1 MAVSNTNLLGLL
13 GKQVSYSWLGAD
25 GVTYQSDG
33 ELTSIAFHLH
43 GDHEFAVDEGDY
55 YSFSELTEFQVLDDC
70 SAPLGTITKSPSAI
84 DDHCSSI
91 VDAAFTGLITDNKD
105 FIDSLSK

>member
-25 GVTYQSDG
+25 GVTYQFDG
-33 ELTSIAFHLH
+33 ELTSIVFNLHSGPEISLNDGDFHVL
-43 GDHEFAVDEGDY
+43 
-55 YSFSELTEFQVLDDC
+55 SELTEFQVLDDC
-70 SAPLGTITKSPSAI
+70 SVVLGTITKSPSAI
-84 DDHCSSI
+84 DDRSI

>member
-33 ELTSIAFHLH
+33 ELTSIVFHLH
-43 GDHEFAVDEGDY
+43 GVPEFSVDYSDY
-55 YSFSELTEFQVLDDC
+55 YSFDEITEFQVLDDR
-70 SAPLGTITKSPSAI
+70 
-84 DDHCSSI
+84 SI
-91 VDAAFTGLITDNKD
+91 VDAALTGLITDNKD

>member
-13 GKQVSYSWLGAD
+13 GKQVSFSWLGAD

-33 ELTSIAFHLH
+33 ELTSIVFHLH
-43 GDHEFAVDEGDY
+43 GVPEFSVDDSDY
-55 YSFSELTEFQVLDDC
+55 YSFDEITEFQVLDDR
-70 SAPLGTITKSPSAI
+70 
-84 DDHCSSI
+84 SI
-91 VDAAFTGLITDNKD
+91 VDAALTGLITDNKD

>member
-13 GKQVSYSWLGAD
+13 GKQVSYSWLGVD

-33 ELTSIAFHLH
+33 ELTSIVFHLH
-43 GDHEFAVDEGDY
+43 STSEFAVDEGDY
-55 YSFSELTEFQVLDDC
+55 FSFDEISEFQVLDDR
-70 SAPLGTITKSPSAI
+70 
-84 DDHCSSI
+84 SI
-91 VDAAFTGLITDNKD
+91 VDAALTGLITDNKD

>member
-33 ELTSIAFHLH
+33 ELTSIVFHLH

-55 YSFSELTEFQVLDDC
+55 YSFSEVTEFQVLDDR
-70 SAPLGTITKSPSAI
+70 
-84 DDHCSSI
+84 SI